1 MGNNRIIEITLDER
15 TVVRRSPDVEHERKI
30 AIYDLLQKNY
40 FSPISGLKGP
50 YYLQLGMKQGDI
62 VFWLRDQEGK
72 DVGQIVLPLAP
83 LQYII
88 RDYFIISDSY
98 YYAIKNSTSSRI
110 ESIDLG
116 RRGLHNEAAELLK
129 ETLSDSASIDVD
141 TARRLFTLICVL
153 QIKA

>member
-50 YYLQLGMKQGDI
+50 YYLQLGMEQGDV
-62 VFWLRDQEGK
+62 VFRLRDQEGK

-116 RRGLHNEAAELLK
+116 RRGLHNEAAELLQ
-129 ETLSDSASIDVD
+129 ETLSDSASIDMD